1 MRIAHLSTSQTGG
14 AGIAAKRTSEALKS
28 VGIENDFYALR
39 VGGLRYETDA
49 HAIPRTSSEV
59 FRSRSLTVLQRQLIQ
74 RGDDLLTP
82 ISIELRA
89 IKDIFQNYDLLHIHS
104 TYNIFGHKGFKELI
118 QSGKPVAIT
127 LHDQRWF
134 TGGCHYSGDCQ
145 NYKIDCG
152 ECPQAT
158 NVGKRFVSQSFQ
170 NYLSIL
176 RSNPNLK
183 VISPSMWL
191 ARKALESRIFSDIN
205 LRVIKNPIPTPALNT
220 NRSEYL
226 RENHQ
231 RNATRIIAFVAENLQ
246 NPLKGLSV
254 VLKAFDLMNQPQLEK
269 FQLLLIGNNPPNLNN
284 IRISTRLARIEDS
297 ESLAKLLSIS
307 DLLLVPSFQDNLP
320 NVIGEAYSSGIKVLG
335 SDVGG
340 IPEVISA
347 VTGDVFQ
354 CGNHHALLRKLLD
367 FDFDYSREEVIS
379 FFESNFSYKIVGEKI
394 SNFYQE

>member
-1 MRIAHLSTSQTGG
+1 M
-14 AGIAAKRTSEALKS
+14 
-28 VGIENDFYALR
+28 
-39 VGGLRYETDA
+39 
-49 HAIPRTSSEV
+49 
-59 FRSRSLTVLQRQLIQ
+59 
-74 RGDDLLTP
+74 
-82 ISIELRA
+82 
-89 IKDIFQNYDLLHIHS
+89 
-104 TYNIFGHKGFKELI
+104 
-118 QSGKPVAIT
+118 
-127 LHDQRWF
+127 
-134 TGGCHYSGDCQ
+134 
-145 NYKIDCG
+145 
-152 ECPQAT
+152 
-158 NVGKRFVSQSFQ
+158 SQSFQ

-367 FDFDYSREEVIS
+367 FDFDYSRDEVIS